1 MINEQQDYLID
12 RSDPFKALIVNQQPI
27 VDKSNLIRW
36 LDDDSKITI
45 FLCGEGWGSSTNLSI
60 L

>member
-1 MINEQQDYLID
+1 MINEQQEHLIA
-12 RSDPFKALIVNQQPI
+12 RSDPFKAFIDNKQPI
-27 VDKSNLIRW
+27 VDKSNLMRW
-36 LDDDSKITI
+36 LNDDSKILI